1 MKLIIGNKNYSSW
14 SLRAWLA
21 AREGGFT
28 FEEIR
33 IPLFIPGSRERI
45 LSHSP
50 SGKVPCL
57 IDHGFTVWDSLA
69 IGEYLAEK
77 NPALLPA
84 DPAARAIARAV
95 TAEMHAGFA
104 AVRRDLSMNIRRRT
118 RAHGLPAETER
129 ELARLDALW
138 TTTRAQFGGAGPYLF
153 GARSI
158 ADAFFTP
165 VATRMRTYAIELS
178 PTAAAYRDTLLAD
191 DGFQRWEAQVLAEPA
206 RRFERSNVDEVYG
219 PDA

>member
-28 FEEIR
+28 FGEID

-57 IDHGFTVWDSLA
+57 NDHGLVVWDSLA

-77 NPALLPA
+77 APQLLPTE
-84 DPAARAIARAV
+84 PVARVVARSV
-95 TAEMHAGFA
+95 TAEMHSGFQNL
-104 AVRRDLSMNIRRRT
+104 RSRMPMNIRKDYAGHGHSPEVDAEIARIVAIWNDC
-118 RAHGLPAETER
+118 RAR
-129 ELARLDALW
+129 
-138 TTTRAQFGGAGPYLF
+138 FGSGGPYLF
-153 GARSI
+153 GSFTL
-158 ADAFFTP
+158 ADAAFAP
-165 VATRMRTYAIELS
+165 VCFRFKTYGVKPDGAAGEYLATMLANPNMKEWE
-178 PTAAAYRDTLLAD
+178 AAAR
-191 DGFQRWEAQVLAEPA
+191 AETESIPA
-206 RRFERSNVDEVYG
+206 EDLYG
-219 PDA
+219 

>member
-57 IDHGFTVWDSLA
+57 IDHGLAVWDSLA

-84 DPAARAIARAV
+84 DGTARAVARAV
-95 TAEMHAGFA
+95 TAEMHSGFQNL
-104 AVRRDLSMNIRRRT
+104 RGRMPMNIRKDYT
-118 RAHGLPAETER
+118 GFGHSPEVDADI
-129 ELARLDALW
+129 ARVGTIWSDC
-138 TTTRAQFGGAGPYLF
+138 RSRFGAGGPYLF
-153 GARSI
+153 GAFSL
-158 ADAFFTP
+158 ADAAFAP
-165 VATRMRTYAIELS
+165 VAFRFRTFGVKPAG
-178 PTAAAYRDTLLAD
+178 AAGDYLATLLANPHMQD
-191 DGFQRWEAQVLAEPA
+191 WAAAAHSESESIAE
-206 RRFERSNVDEVYG
+206 EDLYG
-219 PDA
+219 

>member
-57 IDHGFTVWDSLA
+57 IDHGLAVWDSLA

-84 DPAARAIARAV
+84 DGIARAVARAV
-95 TAEMHAGFA
+95 TAEMHSGFQNL
-104 AVRRDLSMNIRRRT
+104 RGRMPMNIRKDYTGFGRS
-118 RAHGLPAETER
+118 TEVDADI
-129 ELARLDALW
+129 ARIGAIWNDC
-138 TTTRAQFGGAGPYLF
+138 RSRFGAGGPYLF
-153 GARSI
+153 GAFSL
-158 ADAFFTP
+158 ADAAFAP
-165 VATRMRTYAIELS
+165 VAFRFRTFSVKPAG
-178 PTAAAYRDTLLAD
+178 AAGDYLATLLANPHMQD
-191 DGFQRWEAQVLAEPA
+191 WAAAAHSESESIAE
-206 RRFERSNVDEVYG
+206 EDLYG
-219 PDA
+219 